1 MKNKETSKKRAYK
14 KPEIKSEEVSIA
26 ALGKACNGMQAGN
39 SGRKAAAPCSVLL
52 S

>member
-1 MKNKETSKKRAYK
+1 MKKDEAKKKRPYK

-26 ALGKACNGMQAGN
+26 ALAKACNGMQAGN